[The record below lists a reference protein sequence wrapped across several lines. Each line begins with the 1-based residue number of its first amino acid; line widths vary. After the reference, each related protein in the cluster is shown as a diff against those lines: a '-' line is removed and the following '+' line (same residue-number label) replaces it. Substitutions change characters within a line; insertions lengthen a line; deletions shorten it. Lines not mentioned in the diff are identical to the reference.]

1 MNDELKNRVAALAAA
16 FLAVREDEPETAT
29 AFFNLNNA
37 LFAWAEEQDID
48 EWTVHHAINEAG
60 ARLGI

>member
-16 FLAVREDEPETAT
+16 FLAAREDEPETVQT
-29 AFFNLNNA
+29 VFDLNVA
-37 LFAWAEEQDID
+37 LSVWAEEQGID
-48 EWTVHHAINEAG
+48 EWTVMRAINEAG